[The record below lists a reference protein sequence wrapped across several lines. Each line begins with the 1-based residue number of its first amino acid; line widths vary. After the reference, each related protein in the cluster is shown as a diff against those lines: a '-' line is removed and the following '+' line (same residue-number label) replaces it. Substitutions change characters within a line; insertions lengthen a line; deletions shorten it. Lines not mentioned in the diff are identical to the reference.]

1 MKEIKKR
8 LSRVARECF
17 LFFYLNN
24 VLKPLGS
31 TSGIAGLGEMGRDV
45 LARLEDQSPSI
56 SSCPRPVRG
65 LPSKACESTTG
76 CKVCPVDWQSEEG
89 IHPWGQFNMGSHT

>member
-31 TSGIAGLGEMGRDV
+31 TSGIAGLGEMGRECAGQAGGSEPKH
-45 LARLEDQSPSI
+45 LF
-56 SSCPRPVRG
+56 
-65 LPSKACESTTG
+65 LPMPCERAAQQG
-76 CKVCPVDWQSEEG
+76 
-89 IHPWGQFNMGSHT
+89 M